1 MTQTTIDLL
10 QEAEPI
16 FVRIAEHEAAPES
29 LETVLELL
37 DSYEPPQSWVLEL
50 PSQLKN
56 GTYKTL
62 PLDLMEAAA
71 RRIFGYES
79 GISTI
84 SDPIIIQERTGKF
97 SVSVSVEYA
106 LGYSYGQHRVHGVA
120 SVTSPNIQGL
130 ELATP
135 KASSMAVKNA
145 LKQLGG
151 FFGKYL
157 NRVEEEVS
165 EVPAT
170 PSLQEEID
178 SLPEAIR
185 KVETLEDLKTF
196 HKLVYSKSISH
207 EVQAIYEQKFRELK
221 GK

>member
-16 FVRIAEHEAAPES
+16 FLRIAEHEAAPES
-29 LETVLELL
+29 LEAVLELL
-37 DSYEPPQSWVLEL
+37 DRYEPPQSWVLEL

-84 SDPIIIQERTGKF
+84 SDPIIVQDKTGKF
-97 SVSVSVEYA
+97 SASVSVEYA

-178 SLPEAIR
+178 SLPEAIK
-185 KVETLEDLKTF
+185 KVTSLDDLKTF

-207 EVQAIYEQKFRELK
+207 EVQAVYEQRLRELK
-221 GK
+221 NK

>member
-10 QEAEPI
+10 KEAEPI
-16 FVRIAEHEAAPES
+16 FLRIAEFDASPES
-29 LETVLELL
+29 LEAVLELI
-37 DSYEPPQSWVLEL
+37 DRYEPPESWILEL

-79 GISTI
+79 GISDI
-84 SDPIIIQERTGKF
+84 SDPVVTQDRSGKF
-97 SVSVSVEYA
+97 SVSVRAGYA
-106 LGYSYGQHRVHGVA
+106 LGPNYSGHFVWGIA
-120 SVTSPNIQGL
+120 SVTSPNVQGL

-151 FFGKYL
+151 LFGKYL
-157 NRVEEEVS
+157 NRAEEEVS

-170 PSLQEEID
+170 TSLQEEID
-178 SLPEAIR
+178 SLPEAIK
-185 KVETLEDLKTF
+185 KVATLDDLKTF

-207 EVQAIYEQKFRELK
+207 EVQAIYEQRLRELK
-221 GK
+221 NK